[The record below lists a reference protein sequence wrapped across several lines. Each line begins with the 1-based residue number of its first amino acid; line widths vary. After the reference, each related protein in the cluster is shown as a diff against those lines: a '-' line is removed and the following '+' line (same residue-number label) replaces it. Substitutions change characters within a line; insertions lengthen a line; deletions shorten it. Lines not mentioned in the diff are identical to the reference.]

1 MSSAKQ
7 VAQYLLK
14 NDNYHILVH
23 KNPDGDCLGSAG
35 ALCLALRSLDKKAK
49 VILPGE
55 VSPRLL
61 FMWNQELEMGDFPCE
76 CVVCTDVASI
86 GQMGQLYEEC
96 FKDAPKSVCID
107 HHGTNEGYADI
118 NYIDATSAAT
128 GEMILEI
135 IEYMECELTE
145 SIARSLLVSVAD
157 DTGSF
162 QYSNTTVRTHLTAAK
177 LYEVIPDPEPIM
189 RALYGTHSF
198 GEITTLKALVPTMEF
213 HLGGRVCMMF
223 ADIGKIESLGAD
235 KSNVDAWIGLPR
247 SVEGVEVAAVFKILS
262 DSEVKVSLRSNESVD
277 VSLLAAKFGG
287 GGHERA
293 AGVTF
298 TEGVDTAKAKL
309 LEELVKLV

>member
-1 MSSAKQ
+1 MSSAKRI
-7 VAQYLLK
+7 ADYLLQ
-14 NDNYHILVH
+14 NDNYHIIVH
-23 KNPDGDCLGSAG
+23 KNPDGDCLGSSK
-35 ALCLALRSLDKKAK
+35 ALCLALRSYGKNAK
-49 VILPGE
+49 VILPNE

-61 FMWNQELEMGDFPCE
+61 FMWNEELETGDFPCE

-86 GQMGQLYEEC
+86 GQMGCLYEEC

-135 IEYMECELTE
+135 IEHMEAELTE
-145 SIARSLLVSVAD
+145 DIAKALLVSVAD

-177 LYEVIPDPEPIM
+177 LYEVIPNPEPIM
-189 RALYGTHSF
+189 RALYGTHTL
-198 GEITTLKALVPTMEF
+198 GEITTLKAVMPGMEF
-213 HLGGRVCMMF
+213 HLGGRVCMLF
-223 ADIGKIESLGAD
+223 ADIKEIEALGAD
-235 KSNVDAWIGLPR
+235 RSNVDAWVGLPR

-262 DSEVKVSLRSNESVD
+262 ENEVKVSLRSNDYVD

-298 TEGVDTAKAKL
+298 MESADSAKKKL